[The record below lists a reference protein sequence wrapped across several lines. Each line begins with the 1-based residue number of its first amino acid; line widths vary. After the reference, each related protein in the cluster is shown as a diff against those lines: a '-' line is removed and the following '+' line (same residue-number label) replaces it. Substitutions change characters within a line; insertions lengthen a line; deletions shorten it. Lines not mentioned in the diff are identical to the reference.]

1 MGLYGHSL
9 VNSSALQESA
19 DDELKGVN
27 LQPFVELMAYDD
39 ISRGDSEQVH
49 EFCESA
55 VATVLQEKQVLNK
68 GTLMRL
74 SKSDDEKRR
83 IKLVAY
89 QLAKD
94 AKDPD
99 WAKMC
104 KYRNEWKK
112 YRGKIMKKYGNR
124 ATKIAKA
131 AQKKYIKN
139 AKKEPSAPVA
149 K

>member
-19 DDELKGVN
+19 DELKGVN

-55 VATVLQEKQVLNK
+55 VATVLQERQVLKK

-99 WAKMC
+99 WTKMC

-131 AQKKYIKN
+131 AQKQYIKN
-139 AKKEPSAPVA
+139 ARKEPSSPVA